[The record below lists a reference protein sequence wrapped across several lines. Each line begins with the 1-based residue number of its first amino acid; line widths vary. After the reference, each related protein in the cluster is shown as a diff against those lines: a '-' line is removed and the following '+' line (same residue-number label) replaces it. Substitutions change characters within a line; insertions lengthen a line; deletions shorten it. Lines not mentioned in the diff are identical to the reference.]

1 MVVTIGGEKLEITPL
16 GAGNEVGRS
25 CIVLQFKGK
34 TIMFDCGIHP
44 ALTGLNALPCFD
56 EVDISSID
64 LLLITHFHLDHSGA
78 LPYFLTK
85 TTFDGTTYMTHPT
98 KAIIKL
104 LFSDFVKVSNIG
116 NDHEKLYTAH
126 ELNLALHKMKLIDY
140 HQEMEHSGIKF
151 WCYNAGHV
159 LGAAMFMI
167 ELAGIRVLYTG
178 DYSCEEDRHLQKA
191 EIPDMNVDILI
202 VESTYGVQVHQSR
215 ASRERLFTSTVHEI
229 VRGGGRCLL
238 PVFALG
244 RAQELLLI
252 LDEYWHDHP
261 EIQRIPIYYASSL
274 AKKCMPVFRTY
285 LNMMGNQ
292 VKLQFEQGH
301 NPFEF
306 RHISNLQ
313 SMDYFD
319 DSAASVVM
327 ASPGMLQNGQ
337 SRDLFERWCG
347 DSKNGLVLTGYCVE
361 NTLAKEILNSR
372 TEVQMTDGTIRPI
385 MMSVSY
391 ISFSAHSDYDQ
402 TSNFIDKVKPAHI
415 VLVHGDSIEMGR
427 LKLKLEKEFRN
438 KFRVFTPTNHQ
449 TVEFTFEIR
458 KNAKIVLGDEM
469 LDEGVIV
476 KKEPDHIIMGVDSL
490 TDYTTIGVNTIR
502 QKLRVPYAHS
512 LQLLQYLLNSLFPG
526 VQSLDVGG
534 VACLLVGGGV
544 TITPEKSGNLLLEWM
559 ASPQGDIV
567 ADSVALLILQIRSSP
582 SPALL
587 QAMSQ
592 MDSDE
597 SKFRFLLGLI
607 QQRFA
612 NTIFDAASQ
621 TISVTTS
628 GQTVNI
634 NCKVQTV
641 EGDSE
646 VLVECVREMVKSV
659 YQM

>member
-85 TTFDGTTYMTHPT
+85 TAFDGATYMTHPT

-159 LGAAMFMI
+159 LGAGMFMI

-215 ASRERLFTSTVHEI
+215 ASRERLFTSTVHDI

-347 DSKNGLVLTGYCVE
+347 DTKNGLVLTGYCVE

-372 TEVQMTDGTIRPI
+372 TEVQMTDGTVRPI
-385 MMSVSY
+385 LMSVAY
-391 ISFSAHSDYDQ
+391 ISFSAHSDYNQ
-402 TSNFIDKVKPAHI
+402 TSNFIDKLKPSHI

-458 KNAKIVLGDEM
+458 KNAKIVLGDET
-469 LDEGVIV
+469 LEEGVIV

-490 TDYTTIGVNTIR
+490 TEYTTIGVNTIR

-544 TITPEKSGNLLLEWM
+544 TVTPEKSGNLLLEWM

-634 NCKVQTV
+634 NCKAQTV

>member
-1 MVVTIGGEKLEITPL
+1 M
-16 GAGNEVGRS
+16 
-25 CIVLQFKGK
+25 
-34 TIMFDCGIHP
+34 
-44 ALTGLNALPCFD
+44 
-56 EVDISSID
+56 
-64 LLLITHFHLDHSGA
+64 
-78 LPYFLTK
+78 
-85 TTFDGTTYMTHPT
+85 
-98 KAIIKL
+98 
-104 LFSDFVKVSNIG
+104 
-116 NDHEKLYTAH
+116 
-126 ELNLALHKMKLIDY
+126 
-140 HQEMEHSGIKF
+140 
-151 WCYNAGHV
+151 
-159 LGAAMFMI
+159 
-167 ELAGIRVLYTG
+167 
-178 DYSCEEDRHLQKA
+178 
-191 EIPDMNVDILI
+191 
-202 VESTYGVQVHQSR
+202 
-215 ASRERLFTSTVHEI
+215 
-229 VRGGGRCLL
+229 

>member
-56 EVDISSID
+56 EVEVSEID
-64 LLLITHFHLDHSGA
+64 LLLVTHFHLDHSGA

-116 NDHEKLYTAH
+116 SDNEKLYTAH

-140 HQEMEHSGIKF
+140 HQEMEHHGIKF

-159 LGAAMFMI
+159 LGAAMFMV

-202 VESTYGVQVHQSR
+202 VESTYGVQVHQPR
-215 ASRERLFTSTVHEI
+215 THRERIFTTTVHEI
-229 VRGGGRCLL
+229 VAKGGRCLL

-252 LDEYWHDHP
+252 LDEYWHEHP
-261 EIQRIPIYYASSL
+261 EIQHIPIYYASSL

-285 LNMMGNQ
+285 LNMMGDR
-292 VKLQFEQGH
+292 VKLEFEQGH

-347 DSKNGLVLTGYCVE
+347 DPKNGLVLTGYCVE
-361 NTLAKEILNSR
+361 NTLAKEVLNNR
-372 TEVQMTDGTIRPI
+372 TEVQMTDGAVRPLL
-385 MMSVSY
+385 MSVDY
-391 ISFSAHSDYDQ
+391 ISFSAHADFDQ
-402 TSNFIDKVKPAHI
+402 TYNFIDRLKPSHI

-427 LKLKLEKEFRN
+427 LKLKLEKEFKN
-438 KFRVFTPTNHQ
+438 KFRVFAPTNHQ

-458 KNAKIVLGDEM
+458 KNAKIVLGDE
-469 LDEGVIV
+469 LLEEGVIV

-490 TDYTTIGVNTIR
+490 TEYTTIGVNTIK
-502 QKLRVPYAHS
+502 QKLRVPFAHS
-512 LQLLQYLLNSLFPG
+512 LQLLQYLVDSLFPG
-526 VQSLDVGG
+526 VQSIEVGG
-534 VACLLVGGGV
+534 VTCLLVGDSV
-544 TITPEKSGNLLLEWM
+544 TVTPQQPGTLLLEWM
-559 ASPQGDIV
+559 ASPQSDIV
-567 ADSVALLILQIRSSP
+567 ADSVALLILQIRSNP

-592 MDSDE
+592 MDTDE

-607 QQRFA
+607 QQRFS
-612 NTIFDAASQ
+612 NTTFDAASQ
-621 TISVTTS
+621 TISLTTS

-634 NCKVQTV
+634 NCKAQVV

>member
-469 LDEGVIV
+469 LEEGVIV